1 MSFESVKLDIHAR
14 CAGPGKSRTSPLA
27 RSLRSFAHTMHAC
40 GSAFGAQIPGKPN
53 GNAVCG

>member
-1 MSFESVKLDIHAR
+1 MSIESVESNIHAR

-40 GSAFGAQIPGKPN
+40 GGAFGAQSPSKPS
-53 GNAVCG
+53 GDADCR